1 MSGAMDPALP
11 GAALVPDPVAGAAR
25 GPAAP
30 QAPAL
35 TRITARAAEGLKA
48 AVKALGRRTLAAP
61 LPYRLLRARARARG
75 GRTAILCYHTLGPDA
90 ETMDAWTVLRAGD
103 FRAHLDAI
111 RADWEIVSLDAALAA
126 PADGRPRAVLT
137 FDDGDAGLHRHLLPL
152 MEAERVPATIYV
164 ATAQIEAGRPYW
176 FDRVMNALQA
186 QGPFALDLTAR
197 GLGVRRFGAA
207 RGPARWA
214 EIGDLLEA
222 LKRLDPAPREAAA
235 EAICAAAPAA
245 QGFTPLAPLT
255 RAEFDEI
262 AAHPLATI
270 GAHSHGHELLDRIPP
285 AAARKSLARSRAL
298 LEDWCGRPVRHLA
311 YPNGNHD
318 AGVRR
323 LAAETGFASA
333 TILGQRL
340 VRPGDDP
347 FALPRLAIGRYDD
360 ATRLRLR
367 LVEV

>member
-1 MSGAMDPALP
+1 MSGAADLARPGTAL
-11 GAALVPDPVAGAAR
+11 APDQGAGAVQ
-25 GPAAP
+25 GPAP
-30 QAPAL
+30 TP
-35 TRITARAAEGLKA
+35 TPTPTPMAAGLKA

-176 FDRVMNALQA
+176 FDRAMNALQA
-186 QGPFALDLTAR
+186 EGPFALDLTAQ
-197 GLGVRRFGAA
+197 GLGVRNFGAA

-214 EIGDLLEA
+214 EIGALLEA

-235 EAICAAAPAA
+235 EAICAAAPAGS
-245 QGFTPLAPLT
+245 GFTPLAPLT
-255 RAEFDEI
+255 RAELDEI